1 MRLEYMNLHS
11 CDLRIECSE
20 VNESLSLVAKEK
32 SVHMPKLCF
41 VPIPAQC
48 SQQFN
53 SGNLKVQIEL
63 N

>member
-1 MRLEYMNLHS
+1 MSRAALLKA
-11 CDLRIECSE
+11 
-20 VNESLSLVAKEK
+20 VAGVARGATRVKTVFQI
-32 SVHMPKLCF
+32 SSSGVCLM
-41 VPIPAQC
+41 QC